1 MWSGHVKGAVSSLRR
16 SRWRTIFTMMGIII
30 GISSVVT
37 LVSLGEGLKRQVV
50 GQINELGSNVVTVRP
65 GRILTQQ
72 GGLNLYA
79 FLAPSTLT
87 VNDVKSL
94 AQNKSVNNVAPIAF
108 VTTAAKSDDKELDD
122 VFVAGTSDKLGDI
135 LHQKITYGDFFP
147 EDGLGN
153 FAVIG
158 SDIATNL
165 FGILNPVGETV
176 HIDGKDFIVHGV
188 LAPTSG
194 SLLSITQSDLNSSI
208 LIPIDAAQ
216 ELTSGRT
223 NILQVLVQLKPHT
236 NIDASVKQI
245 KQIISANHEGVND
258 FTVLKQKE
266 LLGVSGQVVNTL
278 TNFISGIAAISLV
291 VGGIGIMNILL
302 ASVSE
307 RTREIGIRKAVG
319 ATNRQ
324 IMNQFLVEGLVLS
337 IGGGIIGIIV
347 SYIINGILRLYSDWR
362 PVISLPVLF
371 LALSVSIAAGVI
383 FSLAPAFKAARKDP
397 ITALRGQ

>member
-1 MWSGHVKGAVSSLRR
+1 
-16 SRWRTIFTMMGIII
+16 
-30 GISSVVT
+30 
-37 LVSLGEGLKRQVV
+37 
-50 GQINELGSNVVTVRP
+50 
-65 GRILTQQ
+65 
-72 GGLNLYA
+72 
-79 FLAPSTLT
+79 
-87 VNDVKSL
+87 
-94 AQNKSVNNVAPIAF
+94 
-108 VTTAAKSDDKELDD
+108 
-122 VFVAGTSDKLGDI
+122 
-135 LHQKITYGDFFP
+135 
-147 EDGLGN
+147 
-153 FAVIG
+153 
-158 SDIATNL
+158 
-165 FGILNPVGETV
+165 
-176 HIDGKDFIVHGV
+176 V